1 MRRNQF
7 TFYASFFDAAQI
19 IKNKQNRCMLYDCL
33 CRYALE
39 GQMPDMDKLPDA
51 VAVAFVNARPNL
63 DASRKKAESGKHGG
77 SKRKQTGSKE
87 QANGSK
93 PENCGSE
100 KENEDEKENEIEIE
114 REEEVEK
121 KLIPPADGSLFT
133 RFWEAYPNKL
143 GREKAW
149 EAWKKLNPDE
159 TLAEILV
166 SALEL
171 WKRSEKWRNKAG
183 DFQFAPRAEAFL
195 SDDGYWKYPPGAE
208 GIPMGANGQLGEAE
222 LEAIQRVLQ
231 GGSRRQPDEDE
242 TEAIRRMMCDEDT
255 L

>member
-1 MRRNQF
+1 MTVRGQF
-7 TFYASFFDAAQI
+7 TFYGSFWETAKRIKSKAA
-19 IKNKQNRCMLYDCL
+19 RADLYETI

-39 GQMPDMDKLPDA
+39 GQEPDLDKLPES
-51 VAVAFVNARPNL
+51 VAVAFINAKPNL
-63 DASRKKAESGKHGG
+63 DASRKKAENGKHGG
-77 SKRKQTGSKE
+77 SKTKANGKQT
-87 QANGSK
+87 ASK
-93 PENCGSE
+93 PKQTASE
-100 KENEDEKENEIEIE
+100 KENENEKENEIEVE
-114 REEEVEK
+114 GEKEK
-121 KLIPPADGSLFT
+121 KQDPPLDGSLFT
-133 RFWEAYPNKL
+133 RFWEAFPNKL

-149 EAWKKLNPDE
+149 EAWKKLNPDKAM
-159 TLAEILV
+159 AELLI
-166 SALEL
+166 STLEL

-208 GIPMGANGQLGEAE
+208 GIPKGAKGELGAAE

-242 TEAIRRMMCDEDT
+242 MEAIRRMMCDEDT

>member
-1 MRRNQF
+1 MTVRGQF
-7 TFYASFFDAAQI
+7 TFYGSFWETAKRIKSKAA
-19 IKNKQNRCMLYDCL
+19 RADLYDTI

-39 GQMPDMDKLPDA
+39 GQEPDLDKLPES
-51 VAVAFVNARPNL
+51 VAVAFINAKPNL
-63 DASRKKAESGKHGG
+63 DASRKKAENGKHGG
-77 SKRKQTGSKE
+77 SKTKANGKQT
-87 QANGSK
+87 ASK
-93 PENCGSE
+93 PKQTASE
-100 KENEDEKENEIEIE
+100 KENENEKENEIEVE
-114 REEEVEK
+114 GEKEK
-121 KLIPPADGSLFT
+121 KQDPPLDGSLFT
-133 RFWEAYPNKL
+133 RFWEAFPNKL

-149 EAWKKLNPDE
+149 EAWKKLNPDAAV
-159 TLAEILV
+159 AELLI

-208 GIPMGANGQLGEAE
+208 GIPKGASGQLGEAE

-231 GGSRRQPDEDE
+231 GGSRRQLDEDE
-242 TEAIRRMMCDEDT
+242 QEAIRRMMCDEDT